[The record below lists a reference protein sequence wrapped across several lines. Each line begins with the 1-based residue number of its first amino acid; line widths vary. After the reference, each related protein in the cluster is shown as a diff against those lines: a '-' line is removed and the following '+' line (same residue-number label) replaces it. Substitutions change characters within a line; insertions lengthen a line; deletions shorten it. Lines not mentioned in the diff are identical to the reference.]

1 MKPAELIREAKDA
14 VAELTGL
21 TVETVSGLDRDGDGW
36 RVTVEALELERV
48 PKTMDVL
55 GTYEVELSD
64 DGELN
69 GFKRCARYHRS
80 QVENGRG

>member
-1 MKPAELIREAKDA
+1 MKPAELIKEAKEA
-14 VAELTGL
+14 VAQLTGL

-36 RVTVEALELERV
+36 VVTVEALELERV

-55 GTYEVELSD
+55 GTYEVTLSD

-69 GFKRCARYHRS
+69 GFSRRGRYHRS
-80 QVENGRG
+80 QIENGRG

>member
-1 MKPAELIREAKDA
+1 MKPAELIRSAKEA
-14 VAELTGL
+14 VSELTGL

-48 PKTMDVL
+48 PSTMDVL
-55 GTYEVELSD
+55 GTYEVVLSD

-69 GFKRCARYHRS
+69 GFNRSGRYHRA
-80 QVENGRG
+80 QVENGKG